1 MTTLAA
7 LGFAAAAAA
16 GVLAERVVSLFVVRA
31 EEAEGLVV
39 LGEDPVPDEPCAAE
53 PEPPESEE
61 SAHAAPA
68 PARIATPTP
77 RPTARPPRRPTYA
90 EALFVELITSPLG
103 IEQTVPHL
111 ANPMGH
117 SGYES
122 RKQIPRSS
130 GCEKPARRRDHGSR
144 AQASANRDATVMPAR
159 GNSVNCHFCQF
170 LAVSIPEQA
179 FRPI

>member
-1 MTTLAA
+1 
-7 LGFAAAAAA
+7 
-16 GVLAERVVSLFVVRA
+16 LAERVVSLFVVRA
-31 EEAEGLVV
+31 EAAEGLVA
-39 LGEDPVPDEPCAAE
+39 LGDDPVLDEPCVAE
-53 PEPPESEE
+53 PEPPESEV

-90 EALFVELITSPLG
+90 EALFVELITAPLG

-111 ANPMGH
+111 ANPMGN
-117 SGYES
+117 SGHES

-130 GCEKPARRRDHGSR
+130 GCEMPARRYDHGFR
-144 AQASANRDATVMPAR
+144 AQASANRDATVMPPR

-170 LAVSIPEQA
+170 LAVSSS
-179 FRPI
+179 